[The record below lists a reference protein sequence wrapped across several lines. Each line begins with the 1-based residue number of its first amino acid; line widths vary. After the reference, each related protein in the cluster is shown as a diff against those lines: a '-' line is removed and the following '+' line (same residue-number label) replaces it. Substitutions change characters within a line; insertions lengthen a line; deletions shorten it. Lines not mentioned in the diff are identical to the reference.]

1 MCMQRSLEVTNVFII
16 NAAKAFDGSEGKL
29 NDHLT
34 QVATELLSSYQI
46 DVQSTRIDDGYD
58 NNEEVDKYLWADV
71 IIYQMPAWWME
82 GPWILKKYIDDVFSA
97 GYGKMYIDD
106 GRTRKDPLKKY
117 GSGGLLQGK
126 KYLLSVTWNA
136 PVGSFEEQE
145 QFFEGKGI
153 DAVYF
158 PFHKAN
164 QFLGMEGLKTFG
176 MFDVV
181 KQPQIE
187 QDVEAY
193 KQHLKHEIVGI
204 VG

>member
-46 DVQSTRIDDGYD
+46 NVQSTRIDDGYD

>member
-1 MCMQRSLEVTNVFII
+1 MANVFII
-16 NAAKAFDGSEGKL
+16 NASKEFDGSEGKL
-29 NDHLT
+29 NDYLT
-34 QVATELLSSYQI
+34 HVATTLLSSHQI
-46 DVQSTRIDDGYD
+46 NVQSTRIDDGYD
-58 NNEEVDKYLWADV
+58 NDEEVDKYLWADV

-97 GYGKMYIDD
+97 GHGKMFIDD
-106 GRTRKDPLKKY
+106 GRTRKDPSQKY

-136 PVGSFEEQE
+136 PFESFEEQE

-187 QDVEAY
+187 KDVEAY
-193 KQHLKHEIVGI
+193 KKHLEQEIIGLYR
-204 VG
+204 

>member
-1 MCMQRSLEVTNVFII
+1 MYTRSLEVTNVFII
-16 NAAKAFDGSEGKL
+16 NAAKEFDGSEGKL

-34 QVATELLSSYQI
+34 QVATDLLSSHQI
-46 DVQSTRIDDGYD
+46 NVQSTRIDDGYD

-106 GRTRKDPLKKY
+106 GRTRKDPSKKY

-136 PVGSFEEQE
+136 PFESFEEQE

-187 QDVEAY
+187 QDADAY
-193 KQHLKHEIVGI
+193 KKHLKHEIVGI
-204 VG
+204 AG

>member
-1 MCMQRSLEVTNVFII
+1 M
-16 NAAKAFDGSEGKL
+16 
-29 NDHLT
+29 
-34 QVATELLSSYQI
+34 
-46 DVQSTRIDDGYD
+46 
-58 NNEEVDKYLWADV
+58 
-71 IIYQMPAWWME
+71 
-82 GPWILKKYIDDVFSA
+82 
-97 GYGKMYIDD
+97 
-106 GRTRKDPLKKY
+106 
-117 GSGGLLQGK
+117 QGK

-136 PVGSFEEQE
+136 PFESFEEQE

-187 QDVEAY
+187 QDIKAY
-193 KQHLKHEIVGI
+193 KKHLEQEIVGI
-204 VG
+204 AD

>member
-1 MCMQRSLEVTNVFII
+1 MTNVFII
-16 NAAKAFDGSEGKL
+16 NAAKEFDGSEGKL

-34 QVATELLSSYQI
+34 QVATELLSSHHI
-46 DVQSTRIDDGYD
+46 NVQSTRIDD
-58 NNEEVDKYLWADV
+58 
-71 IIYQMPAWWME
+71 
-82 GPWILKKYIDDVFSA
+82 VFSA
-97 GYGKMYIDD
+97 GDGKMFIDD
-106 GRTRKDPLKKY
+106 GRTRKDPSKKY

-136 PVGSFEEQE
+136 PLESFEEQE

-187 QDVEAY
+187 QDIKAY
-193 KQHLKHEIVGI
+193 KKHLEQEIVGI
-204 VG
+204 AD